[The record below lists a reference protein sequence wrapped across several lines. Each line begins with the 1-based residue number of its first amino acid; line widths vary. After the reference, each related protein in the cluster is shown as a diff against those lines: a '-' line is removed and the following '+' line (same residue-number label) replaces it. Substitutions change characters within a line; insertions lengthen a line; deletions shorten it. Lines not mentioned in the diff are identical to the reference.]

1 MEITMSAYLA
11 LIHKEAGSDYGV
23 SFPDFPGCITAGS
36 TLDEAR
42 ANAAE
47 ALAFHIEGM
56 VEDGEALPAP
66 SALEAVMRERHNRD
80 AVAFLVDV
88 PARPAKAA
96 RVNITLPDDV
106 LREIDAFAER
116 EGYTRSGLIV
126 KAVLNVLLE
135 FSINA
140 HERTI
145 LHKATNAIWR
155 YGKGDGLTLLY
166 AAQLDSARLAELE
179 AGARHALREERRR
192 TMRGGRAD
200 KAGRVVAES

>member
-1 MEITMSAYLA
+1 MAVYPA

-42 ANAAE
+42 ANAGE

-88 PARPAKAA
+88 PA
-96 RVNITLPDDV
+96 
-106 LREIDAFAER
+106 
-116 EGYTRSGLIV
+116 
-126 KAVLNVLLE
+126 
-135 FSINA
+135 
-140 HERTI
+140 
-145 LHKATNAIWR
+145 
-155 YGKGDGLTLLY
+155 
-166 AAQLDSARLAELE
+166 
-179 AGARHALREERRR
+179 
-192 TMRGGRAD
+192 
-200 KAGRVVAES
+200 